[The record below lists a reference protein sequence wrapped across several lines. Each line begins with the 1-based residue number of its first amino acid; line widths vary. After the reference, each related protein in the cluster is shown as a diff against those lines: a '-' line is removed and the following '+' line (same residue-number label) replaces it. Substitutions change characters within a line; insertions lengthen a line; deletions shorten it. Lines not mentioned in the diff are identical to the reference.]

1 MSNNASYVS
10 YLIYERMAIALI
22 ADYQVVICQS
32 DSMFFFAISW
42 LIANFAITEF
52 ILMIIC

>member
-52 ILMIIC
+52 ILMILC